1 MVVEII
7 QSFICGVK
15 MKRLNVGDIV
25 DYTDDV
31 AERRVNKNK
40 VAKFKE
46 LKSQF
51 ETKEEKLIPQTKKKG
66 RPFKS

>member
-1 MVVEII
+1 MKVEVIK
-7 QSFICGVK
+7 SFICGVTK
-15 MKRLNVGDIV
+15 KQYFKGDIV
-25 DYTDDV
+25 DYSDDV

-46 LKSQF
+46 GKEELT
-51 ETKEEKLIPQTKKKG
+51 TKEEKFNPTTKKKG